1 MGWVGWVP
9 LDRRDPPLR
18 GSTASGVCAWQR
30 PTSCRAAA
38 HASLRVSSRHRA
50 RTETLGRASRN
61 ARERRAETF
70 GHALFSVTERP
81 VTATWGMMMAL
92 EATPG
97 SVETVD
103 PIGALVRAGAFRD
116 AVALCARE
124 HGAALGR
131 LCMAMLGSQA
141 EADETVQESLIAAH
155 DGMAQW
161 RGEASIRAWL
171 FGIARRMCARRLE
184 TRGRQERR
192 LRLVHDADADAR
204 LPDEVVEARRRAV
217 KVRAALEQLKPS
229 ERDVVL
235 LRYESGLSFREI
247 AVVCGIDEAAARK
260 RASRALEGLR
270 SLLSDEASR

>member
-1 MGWVGWVP
+1 VRFGQLGI
-9 LDRRDPPLR
+9 RRQL
-18 GSTASGVCAWQR
+18 
-30 PTSCRAAA
+30 
-38 HASLRVSSRHRA
+38 SRR
-50 RTETLGRASRN
+50 RN
-61 ARERRAETF
+61 SIEGAQS
-70 GHALFSVTERP
+70 FSVTQRP

-97 SVETVD
+97 PDETVD
-103 PIGALVRAGAFRD
+103 PIGALVRAGAYRD

-131 LCMAMLGSQA
+131 LCMAMLSSQA

-184 TRGRQERR
+184 TRGRQDRR
-192 LRLVHDADADAR
+192 LRLVHDAAADSR
-204 LPDEVVEARRRAV
+204 LPDELLETRRRAI

-229 ERDVVL
+229 EREAVL
-235 LRYESGLSFREI
+235 LRYEGGLSFREI
-247 AVVCGIDEAAARK
+247 SVVCGIDEAAARK
-260 RASRALEGLR
+260 RASRALESLR

>member
-1 MGWVGWVP
+1 
-9 LDRRDPPLR
+9 
-18 GSTASGVCAWQR
+18 
-30 PTSCRAAA
+30 
-38 HASLRVSSRHRA
+38 
-50 RTETLGRASRN
+50 
-61 ARERRAETF
+61 
-70 GHALFSVTERP
+70 
-81 VTATWGMMMAL
+81 MAL

-97 SVETVD
+97 RDETVD
-103 PIGALVRAGAFRD
+103 PIGALVRAGAYRD

-131 LCMAMLGSQA
+131 LCMAMLSSQA

-184 TRGRQERR
+184 TRGRQDRR
-192 LRLVHDADADAR
+192 LRLVHDAAADSR
-204 LPDEVVEARRRAV
+204 LPDELLETRRRAI

-229 ERDVVL
+229 EREAVL
-235 LRYESGLSFREI
+235 LRYEGGLSFREI
-247 AVVCGIDEAAARK
+247 SVVCGIDEAAARK
-260 RASRALEGLR
+260 RASRALESLR